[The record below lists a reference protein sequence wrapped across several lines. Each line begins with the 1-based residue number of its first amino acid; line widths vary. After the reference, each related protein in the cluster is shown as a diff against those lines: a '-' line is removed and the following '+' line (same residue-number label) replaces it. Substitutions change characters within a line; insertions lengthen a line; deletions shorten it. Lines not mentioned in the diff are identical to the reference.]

1 MPHWIVWVLGRQGL
15 ALLRKQLTSGTSGE
29 LKPSPQPG
37 PMLRTAIAAGTAIV
51 VILAFLTG
59 MVPVELG
66 KYPMLFAFGIGTALL
81 GIFLIREGTGTSL
94 PKTAGGV
101 FALCG
106 GLYLTAS
113 LPGIFVADAPRAFL
127 EEKFPIV
134 GVCQKATDLW
144 EDRPMLPPPPDLNE
158 IRERAGEI
166 GTDIQGELEERKPQ
180 GLPFW
185 GQTPT
190 PTAVPS
196 PTQVPT
202 STPTF
207 LEGIIPGD

>member
-1 MPHWIVWVLGRQGL
+1 MHIPPLIKALLVFRGLFKQLQGRQP
-15 ALLRKQLTSGTSGE
+15 APRSGGNWS
-29 LKPSPQPG
+29 L
-37 PMLRTAIAAGTAIV
+37 IVAGSTAIV
-51 VILAFLTG
+51 VVLSFVTG
-59 MVPVELG
+59 KVPIPLG
-66 KYPMLFAFGIGTALL
+66 QYHLLIGQALVGALL
-81 GIFLIREGTGTSL
+81 ATIFIAEGTGRSFGRTAVGFAALSL
-94 PKTAGGV
+94 AIYSAV
-101 FALCG
+101 
-106 GLYLTAS
+106 S
-113 LPGIFVADAPRAFL
+113 IPGMFLSNAPGTFLGQKVA
-127 EEKFPIV
+127 

-144 EDRPMLPPPPDLNE
+144 EDRPTLPPPPDLNE

-196 PTQVPT
+196 PTPVPT